1 MIRRLFRQMMVT
13 QIVSSMTVTL
23 CMLIDSIMIGR
34 FLGTDAMAAYGF
46 CTPVLLAFAAPG
58 AMISAGI
65 QVVCS
70 KTLGSGDHA
79 GSDACFTVSA
89 ALTALISA
97 LGLLLVLCF
106 ASPLS
111 TLLGAG
117 EPGPD
122 NPVFYLTRDYL
133 RGFILGVPAFL
144 AAQVMVP
151 YMQLSGSRKRLVIA
165 VLLMTAAD
173 VVFDLLNVL
182 VFKGGTFGMG
192 LASSLSY
199 YVAMLVGL
207 GYFFK
212 KSCLFHLRR
221 DGLRPDIL
229 RAILSEGVPTVI
241 NQLSLV
247 LLVLLFNHI
256 LRIVGSNIAVAA
268 YSVISTVG
276 NLCYAF
282 SGGISS
288 VTLMLAAIFMVDED
302 RSSLYALLGAM
313 RHYAITVL
321 SVVTLLVLI
330 AAKPLVGLFLEDDPE
345 AMALAVKG
353 LRLFSLCLVPC
364 ALNTGY
370 KFYCQ
375 GIGRVRLMEIISV
388 GQNFLLPALAA
399 LLLSAFLGTTGVWL
413 SFLCG
418 ESAALLLI
426 CLYVRRASG
435 GGNLNVEAFSLL
447 PADFGAAP
455 EDCFEYSVHSM
466 TDAVAASDSA
476 ERFCL
481 GHGRSERMSV
491 LVSLCIEEMTG
502 NIVRYGFVPG
512 KDKYSVDVRL
522 VFRGEES
529 ILRIRDNCAHFD
541 PVYYLKLHRRDNPAA
556 HMGIRLVISMAKD
569 VRYLNSFGLNNL
581 SIRL

>member
-117 EPGPD
+117 KPEPG

-144 AAQVMVP
+144 TAQVMVP
-151 YMQLSGSRKRLVIA
+151 YMQLSGSRKRLVAA

-173 VVFDLLNVL
+173 VVFDLFNVL
-182 VFKGGTFGMG
+182 VFNGGTFGMG

-199 YVAMLVGL
+199 YVAVIVGL

-221 DGLRPDIL
+221 DGLRPDML

-256 LRIVGSNIAVAA
+256 LRIVGDNVAVAA
-268 YSVISTVG
+268 YSVISTVS
-276 NLCYAF
+276 NICYAF

-288 VTLMLAAIFMVDED
+288 VTLMLAAIFAADED
-302 RSSLYALLGAM
+302 RSSLYSLLDAM
-313 RHYAITVL
+313 RFYAVTVL
-321 SVVTLLVLI
+321 TAVTLLVLL
-330 AAKPLVGLFLEDDPE
+330 AAKPLVGLFLADDPA

-426 CLYVRRASG
+426 CLYVWRRYGRPSLSA
-435 GGNLNVEAFSLL
+435 EAFSLL

-466 TDAVAASDSA
+466 EDAVAASGGA

-481 GHGRSERMSV
+481 SHGKSERMSV
-491 LVSLCIEEMTG
+491 LVALCIEEMTG